1 MERTDNLS
9 ASLEDYLEAIYRL
22 VEERKVARVTSI
34 AMRLKVHKSSVTG
47 ALRGLAGRG
56 LVNYQPYGLVTLTEE
71 GAVAARDIVR
81 RHEALSGFF
90 IRVLGLDEMEA
101 ETAACRMEHAVSRRV
116 TDRLIQFGVFL
127 SSSEAD
133 GGDLAKQFQKSCRH
147 AAHPRHK

>member
-22 VEERKVARVTSI
+22 VEERRVARVTSI

-47 ALRGLAGRG
+47 ALRALAGRG
-56 LVNYQPYGLVTLTEE
+56 LVNYQPYGLVTLTDE
-71 GAVAARDIVR
+71 GVVVARDIVR

-116 TDRLIQFGVFL
+116 TDRLIRFGEFL
-127 SSSEAD
+127 SDSEAD
-133 GGDLAKQFQKSCRH
+133 GGETVKQFQKYCR
-147 AAHPRHK
+147 AAHPPRK